1 MHLGKVFQR
10 VILVSVLGALGA
22 APLQPTQ
29 AVAQSPAQTGGGG
42 GGGGG
47 GATTSMVWQV
57 KSNYQFRVQIAFY
70 SRERNHEW
78 PGNGQ
83 AWDLNDYNNHTYTLS
98 CRRGEKICF
107 GAWVTGNANKFW
119 GVGFG
124 GKQGCSTCCFHC
136 GEQPQAQVLQ

>member
-10 VILVSVLGALGA
+10 VILVSVLSALGA
-22 APLQPTQ
+22 APIQPSQ
-29 AVAQSPAQTGGGG
+29 AVAQSPAQTGG

-57 KSNYQFRVQIAFY
+57 KSNYQYRVQIAFY
-70 SRERNHEW
+70 SRERTHEW

-83 AWDLNDYNNHTYTLS
+83 AWDLNDFNNHNYTLS

-107 GAWVTGNANKFW
+107 GAWVTGNANKYW

-124 GKQGCSTCCFHC
+124 GKQGCSTCCFYC
-136 GEQPQAQVLQ
+136 GEQPQPQVLQ

>member
-1 MHLGKVFQR
+1 MHLGSKYWRLIIAAAFAVT
-10 VILVSVLGALGA
+10 GA
-22 APLQPTQ
+22 ALIWPSS
-29 AVAQSPAQTGGGG
+29 AIAQSSANPGG

-47 GATTSMVWQV
+47 GATQQIWTV
-57 KSNYQFRVQIAFY
+57 KSMYQYKVQIAFY

-83 AWDLNDYNNHTYTLS
+83 AWDLNDYNNHTYTLN

-107 GAWVTGNANKFW
+107 GAWVTGNASKFW

-124 GKQGCSTCCFHC
+124 GKQGCSSCCFFC
-136 GEQPQAQVLQ
+136 GQQPQPQVLQP

>member
-1 MHLGKVFQR
+1 VFQR

-22 APLQPTQ
+22 VPIQPTQ

-42 GGGGG
+42 GGGG
-47 GATTSMVWQV
+47 ATTNMVWQV
-57 KSNYQFRVQIAFY
+57 KSNYQYRVQIAFY

-83 AWDLNDYNNHTYTLS
+83 AWDLNDYNNHSYTLS

-107 GAWVTGNANKFW
+107 GAWVTGNANKYW

-124 GKQGCSTCCFHC
+124 GKQGCSTCCFYC